1 MKTTLL
7 FSAALFL
14 ATASFAQTQANSQ
27 ATIKG
32 KSEIK
37 SDNVKAKADASSEA
51 GLQANTIKED
61 HRAAASAKSS
71 TSATANQKGKLVSG
85 IASDKS
91 DASVQGKEKGKL
103 ISSIASDE
111 KSESGSTHSAIDGS
125 ANANTSSNGHLKTH
139 MKKIKHSGKK
149 DRKAVTAAESS
160 TSVTA
165 NEKGKLISGI
175 ASDKS
180 DASVQGKEKGKLI
193 SGIASDG
200 KSESASAHSEVK
212 GNANANANSNI
223 KPHVK
228 KIKRSG
234 KKIKASSANTIQA
247 GAAAVHA
254 VKVPVSVKTH
264 AGVGVHIQ

>member
-1 MKTTLL
+1 MKRTLL

-14 ATASFAQTQANSQ
+14 ATASFAQTQATSQ
-27 ATIKG
+27 ATIKE
-32 KSEIK
+32 KSEIR
-37 SDNVKAKADASSEA
+37 SDNIKAKADASSEA
-51 GLQANTIKED
+51 GLQANPIKEN
-61 HRAAASAKSS
+61 HKAAASAKSS
-71 TSATANQKGKLVSG
+71 ATADEKGKLVSG

-91 DASVQGKEKGKL
+91 VASVQGKEKGKL
-103 ISSIASDE
+103 ISSIASE
-111 KSESGSTHSAIDGS
+111 GKSEPGAAHSEVKG
-125 ANANTSSNGHLKTH
+125 NANTNANSNIKAHLK
-139 MKKIKHSGKK
+139 KKRHSGKK
-149 DRKAVTAAESS
+149 ARKALAAEQSS
-160 TSVTA
+160 VSATA

-180 DASVQGKEKGKLI
+180 VASVQGEEKGKLI
-193 SGIASDG
+193 SSIASDG
-200 KSESASAHSEVK
+200 KSESASTHSELK

-247 GAAAVHA
+247 GADAAHV

-264 AGVGVHIQ
+264 AGAAVHIQ

>member
-51 GLQANTIKED
+51 GLQANTIKEN
-61 HRAAASAKSS
+61 HKAAASAKSS
-71 TSATANQKGKLVSG
+71 ATANDKGKLVSG

-91 DASVQGKEKGKL
+91 DASVQGKEKGNL
-103 ISSIASDE
+103 ISSIASDG